1 MSQRNPMNDRY
12 QQDEEQHVGHTRK
25 SAASAK
31 PKNKA
36 AASVTVK
43 KAAKTP
49 EQKKAAQKR
58 ARQEQKAEQRRLD
71 RLYYKPDT
79 ERYKKLRTGWW
90 VCLVGAIACTAVSW
104 FARDMGMTVSTVFM
118 VLAYA
123 LIIAAFYI
131 DFSKIRKERQAYQ
144 ARMIALEEKQ
154 KKEEKAAARAARSS
168 AKKKGSGK
176 NASRN
181 PKTQA
186 KAAAEHAAEKEAE
199 ESSEKDAA
207 PAKPEKKGFFGRKK
221 AKDENAAASSAE
233 AAAEEGSDA
242 AAAKPAE

>member
-1 MSQRNPMNDRY
+1 MNERY
-12 QQDEEQHVGHTRK
+12 QQDEEQHAGHTRK

-31 PKNKA
+31 PKSKA

-104 FARDMGMTVSTVFM
+104 FSRDMGMTVSTIFM

-144 ARMIALEEKQ
+144 TRMIALEEKQ

-181 PKTQA
+181 PKAQA
-186 KAAAEHAAEKEAE
+186 KAAAEHAAEKQAGASSDEAA
-199 ESSEKDAA
+199 EKPAE
-207 PAKPEKKGFFGRKK
+207 AKPEKRGFFGRRK
-221 AKDENAAASSAE
+221 AKNAD
-233 AAAEEGSDA
+233 AAEPDASDA
-242 AAAKPAE
+242 VSDKPAE

>member
-1 MSQRNPMNDRY
+1 MSQRNPMNERY
-12 QQDEEQHVGHTRK
+12 QQDEEQHAGHTRK

-31 PKNKA
+31 PKSKA
-36 AASVTVK
+36 GASVTVK

-58 ARQEQKAEQRRLD
+58 ARQEQKAEQRRID

-90 VCLVGAIACTAVSW
+90 VCLVGAIVCTAVSW
-104 FARDMGMTVSTVFM
+104 FARDAGMTVSTIFM

-144 ARMIALEEKQ
+144 ERMLALEEKQ
-154 KKEEKAAARAARSS
+154 KKEEKAAARAAR
-168 AKKKGSGK
+168 AAANNGKKKGTGK

-181 PKTQA
+181 PKAQA
-186 KAAAEHAAEKEAE
+186 KATADK
-199 ESSEKDAA
+199 
-207 PAKPEKKGFFGRKK
+207 
-221 AKDENAAASSAE
+221 SAE
-233 AAAEEGSDA
+233 
-242 AAAKPAE
+242 